1 MLLGGFLYG
10 AQLLSAQPASAP
22 GEKVTLVR
30 DETLATPAQQGIG
43 KLKLALQQKGLRVDE
58 VNSVRMATNGTV
70 VVAGLTTGPG
80 EAAKL
85 IADLGLTPQDETQPT
100 KDKPYESSQVPDGRD
115 GRLRCRAPRC

>member
-30 DETLATPAQQGIG
+30 DETLATPAQHRIG
-43 KLKLALQQKGLRVDE
+43 KMKLALGQKGVMVVE
-58 VNSVRMATNGTV
+58 ATSLQM
-70 VVAGLTTGPG
+70 VVAGLTTGQG